1 MSTIFIEATECNY
14 LAGRCP
20 MFEETFYSCPVG
32 LAHVSVDGSFIR
44 VNKPL
49 CDFLGYSNEELTKL
63 TFQELTSPEYLDRDL
78 GYLESLLKGEVD
90 NYTLEKRYL
99 RRDGEQ
105 VWAQL
110 TVSMVRDQRGNPD
123 YFISV
128 VEDIDEKKRIQS
140 ELFQVDALFSK
151 IVSAFSNRTF
161 IWVATP
167 DLKKLQYV
175 NDGYEKIFGRNEF
188 ELYCNPIGFIDH
200 VHEDDRARVL
210 KVFSQRPLQNWDIQY
225 RIYDSKGEVK
235 YLHDRGSLIY
245 DDSEMHSLILGTA
258 DDVTRE
264 KSQQQAL
271 MSAVTKLEHLSKTD
285 ALTGLANRREIF
297 SQLSDEIAR
306 MGRGQKAS
314 TLVYVDLNKFKE
326 INDKYGHKI
335 GDKALVEF
343 SQRMGALLRDSDRF
357 GRIGGDEFVIL
368 LYGTDEFETAAFFD
382 RIQDSRFELH
392 TEENNAIAINFSAGW
407 VQWNEGIDS
416 VQAWLDRADEV
427 MYEKKQRGQ
436 VVAAINSKWGKAM

>member
-1 MSTIFIEATECNY
+1 
-14 LAGRCP
+14 
-20 MFEETFYSCPVG
+20 MFERTFYACPVG

-44 VNKPL
+44 VNKRL
-49 CDFLGYSNEELTKL
+49 CDFLGYSDEQLTKL
-63 TFQELTSPEYLDRDL
+63 TFQELTVPGYLNEDL
-78 GYLESLLKGEVD
+78 GYLESLLKGDIE
-90 NYTLEKRYL
+90 NYSLEKRYL

-110 TVSMVRDQRGNPD
+110 TVSLVKDGHGNPD

-151 IVSAFSNRTF
+151 IVRAFSDRTF

-167 DLKKLQYV
+167 DLTKLKYV
-175 NDGYEKIFGRNEF
+175 NDGYEKIFGRNEY
-188 ELYCNPIGFIDH
+188 ELYCNPVGFVDH
-200 VHEDDRARVL
+200 VHDDDKARVL
-210 KVFSQRPLQNWDIQY
+210 KLFSQRPLQNWDIQY
-225 RIYDSKGEVK
+225 RIYDAKGEVK

-245 DDSEMHSLILGTA
+245 DNSEKQSLILGTA

-264 KSQQQAL
+264 KNQQQAL

-297 SQLSDEIAR
+297 SQLNDEISR
-306 MGRGQKAS
+306 MGRVQTVS
-314 TLVYVDLNKFKE
+314 TLVYVDLDKFKE

-343 SQRMGALLRDSDRF
+343 SNKMGSLLRDSDRF

-368 LYGTDEFETAAFFD
+368 LYGTDEKETAVFFD
-382 RIQDSRFELH
+382 RIKNSKFEIDIDGNDVVPI
-392 TEENNAIAINFSAGW
+392 TFSVGW
-407 VQWNEGIDS
+407 VQWNEGINT
-416 VQAWLDRADEV
+416 VQEWLDRADEV
-427 MYEKKQRGQ
+427 MYEKKQSGQ
-436 VVAAINSKWGKAM
+436 VVEAMNSEWNKAM

>member
-1 MSTIFIEATECNY
+1 M
-14 LAGRCP
+14 
-20 MFEETFYSCPVG
+20 
-32 LAHVSVDGSFIR
+32 SVDGSFIR

-49 CDFLGYSNEELTKL
+49 CDFLGYSNRELTKL
-63 TFQELTSPEYLDRDL
+63 TFQELTSPDYLDRDL
-78 GYLESLLKGEVD
+78 GYLESLLKGEID
-90 NYTLEKRYL
+90 NYTLEKRYV

-110 TVSMVRDQRGNPD
+110 TVSLVRDERGNPE

-167 DLKKLQYV
+167 DLTKLEYV
-175 NDGYEKIFGRNEF
+175 NDGYEKIFGRNEY

-200 VHEDDRARVL
+200 VHEDDKARVFKL
-210 KVFSQRPLQNWDIQY
+210 FSQRPLQNWDIQY
-225 RIYDSKGEVK
+225 RIYDAKGEVK

-245 DDSEMHSLILGTA
+245 DDREMQSLILGTA
-258 DDVTRE
+258 DDITRE
-264 KSQQQAL
+264 KTQQQAL

-285 ALTGLANRREIF
+285 SLTGLANRREIF
-297 SQLSDEIAR
+297 SQLSDEISR

-314 TLVYVDLNKFKE
+314 TLVYIDLNKFKE
-326 INDKYGHKI
+326 INDRYGHKI
-335 GDKALVEF
+335 GDKALIEF
-343 SQRMGALLRDSDRF
+343 SNKMNSLLRDSDRF
-357 GRIGGDEFVIL
+357 GRIGGDEFVIM
-368 LYGTDEFETAAFFD
+368 LYGTDENETAAFFD
-382 RIQDSRFELH
+382 RIRNNKFEVNIDGN
-392 TEENNAIAINFSAGW
+392 EVVSISFSVGW
-407 VQWNEGIDS
+407 VQWNEGIDT
-416 VQAWLDRADEV
+416 VQEWLDRADGV

-436 VVAAINSKWGKAM
+436 VVTAIDNEWNKAM